1 MKNMFDDTDL
11 VGDTI
16 LGLGILMY
24 FVTFVLAIELL
35 FKDAASAVLAFVVLF
50 AGWGTGRLF
59 RWCVE
64 RHE

>member
-1 MKNMFDDTDL
+1 MFDDTDL

-50 AGWGTGRLF
+50 AGWGTCRLF

>member
-1 MKNMFDDTDL
+1 VKNMFDDTDL

-16 LGLGILMY
+16 LGLGILM
-24 FVTFVLAIELL
+24 FFIMFALAIELL